1 NDGAGRRPLLSDPRP
16 AQPELFSAGHLRGGQ
31 AAPAAQ
37 EQRPRAAPQPRGGGC
52 RRGDP
57 SAVPARPRG
66 GTAGGDRRAAE
77 ALETGA
83 GRPALGRRFRR
94 ALRGRAP
101 AGGRGAAGAAH
112 VRVEKLGG
120 LVARLHAHPR
130 RRLTLLVGVDGPPGS
145 GKTTLT
151 RALAGLDPGIERVEM
166 EEFRLGAEGSPS
178 DDVAPGLDWRRLR
191 SHVLLPLSRD
201 LAGRYQPWGP
211 ESCSLGP
218 WRELP
223 VGGIVMVEGRCALI
237 KQL

>member
-1 NDGAGRRPLLSDPRP
+1 M
-16 AQPELFSAGHLRGGQ
+16 
-31 AAPAAQ
+31 
-37 EQRPRAAPQPRGGGC
+37 
-52 RRGDP
+52 
-57 SAVPARPRG
+57 
-66 GTAGGDRRAAE
+66 
-77 ALETGA
+77 
-83 GRPALGRRFRR
+83 
-94 ALRGRAP
+94 
-101 AGGRGAAGAAH
+101 
-112 VRVEKLGG
+112 RVEKLGG

-201 LAGRYQPWGP
+201 LGGRYQPWGP

-237 KQL
+237 KQLATFYDFRIWVDAPPAGRRHGRRLHRRRRAGPRRPPADRRVGSGRSGRPLRPAMIRGCFGGSPLGSPTVRS

>member
-1 NDGAGRRPLLSDPRP
+1 
-16 AQPELFSAGHLRGGQ
+16 
-31 AAPAAQ
+31 
-37 EQRPRAAPQPRGGGC
+37 
-52 RRGDP
+52 
-57 SAVPARPRG
+57 
-66 GTAGGDRRAAE
+66 
-77 ALETGA
+77 
-83 GRPALGRRFRR
+83 
-94 ALRGRAP
+94 
-101 AGGRGAAGAAH
+101 

-201 LAGRYQPWGP
+201 LAGRYQPWRS
-211 ESCSLGP
+211 ETCSLGP
-218 WRELP
+218 WRELQ
-223 VGGIVMVEGRCALI
+223 VGGIVIVEGRCALV
-237 KQL
+237 KQLATFYDFRIWVDAPPEVRLPRLGEQDGAREGAYIAAEDPARAAHLRIDGSAPVDPTVHYVRL